1 MHGKQMPI
9 SQSAKKMPIY
19 NVSVKELVANG
30 RGASKFETDLKY
42 DLPNSHGKYK
52 ANRYQV

>member
-1 MHGKQMPI
+1 
-9 SQSAKKMPIY
+9 MPIY